1 MTIYH
6 IGNLAKDRIKDAELS
21 RIADELWEL
30 AMRKQVHL
38 VQRRISEGVFAY
50 VFENSPND

>member
-6 IGNLAKDRIKDAELS
+6 IGNLAKDRVKDAELS
-21 RIADELWEL
+21 RIADELWGL

-50 VFENSPND
+50 VFENRPND